1 MKTSPRRTALVNIY
15 EAKTRL
21 SALIEQAAAGH
32 DVIIGRAGRP
42 VARLTHL
49 EEPKRTIR
57 FGGLKGKFKVPS
69 DFDAPLPAELLAAF
83 EGK

>member
-1 MKTSPRRTALVNIY
+1 MTTSSRLPALVNIY
-15 EAKTRL
+15 TAKARL
-21 SALIEQAAAGH
+21 SALIVQAAAGH

-42 VARLTHL
+42 VARLTRL

-57 FGGLKGKFKVPS
+57 FGGLKGRFKVPS